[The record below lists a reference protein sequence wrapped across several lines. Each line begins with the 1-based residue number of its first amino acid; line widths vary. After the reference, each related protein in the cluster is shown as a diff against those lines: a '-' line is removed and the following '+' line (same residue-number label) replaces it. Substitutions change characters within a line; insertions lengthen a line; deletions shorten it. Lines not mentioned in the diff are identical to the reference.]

1 MRVVVPVLEP
11 FTGVAMAVVVAPA
24 TVVMIV
30 TTAAMVMIVAP
41 ATVVMIVTTAA
52 MVMVVAPAAVV
63 MIVPVAITTVAV
75 IVPIT
80 VVIVIVIVVVPVAI
94 VVVIVPVTVV
104 VAVVATVV
112 VIVPITTPGARFVVM
127 FKLAVVPQLAVM
139 LVAVVVGVV
148 VAMNSHEP
156 TDPVTAD
163 RGDALSTSGRVRP
176 AVVPTS
182 GPLAILDVS
191 SLAECALRVAALAT
205 ANFRGTTLAALKPAH
220 RALPVRVSSVGRLPS
235 GLRTA
240 SRRAVHLVA
249 AATLAAVVAVPGA
262 RRQPAVLTNEGQR
275 GVRSRDLPRGSDR
288 NQRLHRRI
296 AWRTDRA
303 VGTYEHHRR

>member
-1 MRVVVPVLEP
+1 MSVRVVVPVIEP
-11 FTGVAMAVVVAPA
+11 FTAVV
-24 TVVMIV
+24 
-30 TTAAMVMIVAP
+30 
-41 ATVVMIVTTAA
+41 
-52 MVMVVAPAAVV
+52 
-63 MIVPVAITTVAV
+63 V

-80 VVIVIVIVVVPVAI
+80 TVVVIVPIAIAIAIAVVVVIVVVVVPVAI

-104 VAVVATVV
+104 VVVVATVV
-112 VIVPITTPGARFVVM
+112 VIVPITTPGARFVGM